1 MSSEAVRSEEY
12 YFRLLLE
19 TDKKQAKL
27 LLTNPNSGQLSALS
41 EIAYNL
47 ISLVLPKQA
56 QKLVKKLK
64 TFLTKISKK
73 ATSIRAKIG
82 LLKKHWKALLDVL
95 KSVKDEILM
104 LI

>member
-19 TDKKQAKL
+19 TDKNQAKL
-27 LLTNPNSGQLSALS
+27 LLTNPNSGQLNALC
-41 EIAYNL
+41 EIAFNL
-47 ISLVLPKQA
+47 ISLVLPKKA
-56 QKLVKKLK
+56 QRMLKKAK

-73 ATSIRAKIG
+73 AVSIRVKLQ
-82 LLKKHWKALLDVL
+82 LLKKHWKVLLDLL
-95 KSVKDEILM
+95 KSVKDEILL